1 MRSLIAIRSVN
12 FTTTMPGTKHPR
24 AVLLSR
30 DLFFTS
36 KVTGTAAALGIQV
49 QVAVD
54 AETAARL
61 AGDEHCRCV
70 FIDLADAG
78 LEVSSFFQNFQSTR
92 TLPVVAFGSHV
103 ATARLQEARDAGC
116 TDVLPRSRFSAELP
130 ELLKQYC
137 GPLEFRL

>member
-1 MRSLIAIRSVN
+1 MESEPDHPTALLI
-12 FTTTMPGTKHPR
+12 
-24 AVLLSR
+24 SR

-36 KVTGTAAALGIQV
+36 KVTGTAAALGINLQV
-49 QVAVD
+49 VGD

-61 AGDEHCRCV
+61 ADDEHCQCV

-78 LEVSSFFQNFQSTR
+78 LDVSSFLRNFKSER

-103 ATARLQEARDAGC
+103 ATARLQEAREAGC
-116 TDVLPRSRFSAELP
+116 TEVMPRSRFSASLP

-137 GPLEFRL
+137 GP